1 MNFNCDHYLT
11 LGHKNTVYFE
21 TRTISDSERTYTLSI
36 SERTY
41 SQSESERI
49 FTLSILER
57 TYNLIN
63 IREDL
68 HSLYQ
73 QRPKKM
79 SFKCDQYLTLGHKK
93 KKKKIYIKTKILSEF
108 ERTYTLS
115 GSERTY
121 TLSVSSTSTFTNES
135 LLLAT
140 EIYSFFPLIWD
151 IS

>member
-1 MNFNCDHYLT
+1 MIQRGLT
-11 LGHKNTVYFE
+11 LYLYQRGNTLN
-21 TRTISDSERTYTLSI
+21 LSQRGF
-36 SERTY
+36 S
-41 SQSESERI
+41 
-49 FTLSILER
+49 LSVLER